1 MEIESRMKSAANRR
15 RGPFVLRKETERK
28 LKESERAWG
37 GGALKRRTE
46 RERERERERAS
57 GAVREGGGGKRG
69 ASHNGTKTS
78 LNQQDTPPL

>member
-46 RERERERERAS
+46 RERERERERES
-57 GAVREGGGGKRG
+57 EWGSEGGWGRKERC
-69 ASHNGTKTS
+69 K
-78 LNQQDTPPL
+78 P